1 MEIPE
6 NIWAEAEEEVD
17 NSNSKRER
25 ERQIF
30 ELNEGIEGVHD
41 SDEDETEMGKARSLE
56 GS

>member
-6 NIWAEAEEEVD
+6 NIWAEAEEVD